1 MQPNTMIT
9 RILLLALA
17 ASVAVAQAQEKPE
30 GEKPRRERRGP
41 GGEEGGREHGPD
53 FQRAGLTKEEA
64 EKLKAALDAAKEDPS
79 VSAAREAAKQAM
91 EAVKA
96 AKEAG
101 KTREELEPL
110 MKAARE
116 AGRAAMEATAAAAVA
131 KDASLQP
138 LIDKVKAA
146 RAKGGEG
153 KGSKGGEGK
162 GPRPERKK
170 KDAAE
175 APAGA

>member
-1 MQPNTMIT
+1 MQPTTMIT

-41 GGEEGGREHGPD
+41 GGEEGGRERGPN
-53 FQRAGLTKEEA
+53 FERAGLTKEEA
-64 EKLKAALDAAKEDPS
+64 EKLKAAIEAAKEDPS
-79 VSAAREAAKQAM
+79 VVAARDAAKQAM

-96 AKEAG
+96 AKGEG
-101 KTREELEPL
+101 KSREEMEPL
-110 MKAARE
+110 VKAARE
-116 AGRAAMEATAAAAVA
+116 AGRAVMEATSAAVVA
-131 KDASLQP
+131 KDPSLQP
-138 LIDKVKAA
+138 LIDKLKAA
-146 RAKGGEG
+146 RKEGGEG
-153 KGSKGGEGK
+153 KKDGEGK